1 MQKQQKQR
9 QLDFDVARGVAII
22 LVVFG
27 HAYIGAMNVH
37 GDPPVT
43 RFVVLLLY
51 TFHMALF
58 FLISGALA
66 PASGKPDIGRLSRRL
81 SLRIVYP
88 YILWTIIL
96 WLSHY
101 LANDYTNN
109 RAAMIGV
116 KDFLWAPVDVMW
128 FLYVLFFI
136 TIALTFMSPVDRRIK
151 LAIGVVLF
159 VTAHLIP
166 PPLIVQHLL
175 RFGGI
180 ALIGSS
186 LDSAALLRFAS
197 RPWVMAAAVTLFA
210 AGSVIAWLK
219 AVEGPIPGYPSFDLI
234 YIPCTIGGVLLM
246 LGLSRR
252 VLGGDG
258 VEAKNPLASFLVYI
272 GQRTM
277 PIFLA
282 HLLFTAG
289 ARIALAQVGLTDF
302 SLIVIAG
309 TLFGVALPLIAY
321 EIGEK
326 MRLGTVLGWK

>member
-1 MQKQQKQR
+1 MTKRR
-9 QLDFDVARGVAII
+9 QLDFDVARGAAII

-27 HAYIGAMNVH
+27 HAFIGAMNVH
-37 GDPPVT
+37 GDSPVT

-58 FLISGALA
+58 FLISGALG
-66 PASGKPDIGRLSRRL
+66 PSGGKPDIARLGRRL
-81 SLRIVYP
+81 TLRIVYP
-88 YILWTIIL
+88 YILWTVIL

-101 LANDYTNN
+101 LANDFTNN

-116 KDFLWAPVDVMW
+116 ADFLWAPVDVMW

-136 TIALTFMSPVDRRIK
+136 TIALTFMSALDRRLK
-151 LAIGVVLF
+151 LAIGL
-159 VTAHLIP
+159 TLYISAHFIP

-186 LDSAALLRFAS
+186 LDAGSVLRFAS
-197 RPWVMAAAVTLFA
+197 RPWVLAGAAALFA
-210 AGSVIAWLK
+210 GGSLFAWQK
-219 AVEGPIPGYPSFDLI
+219 ALEGPIPGYPAFDLI
-234 YIPCTIGGVLLM
+234 FAPCSVGGVLLM
-246 LGLSRR
+246 LGVSRLL
-252 VLGGDG
+252 LGGDG
-258 VEAKNPLASFLVYI
+258 REARNPLSAGLVYI

-289 ARIALAQVGLTDF
+289 ARIAMAQVGLTDF
-302 SLIVIAG
+302 SVIVAVG
-309 TLFGVALPLIAY
+309 TLLGVALPLIAY

-326 MRLGTVLGWK
+326 LRLGMVLGWK

>member
-1 MQKQQKQR
+1 
-9 QLDFDVARGVAII
+9 
-22 LVVFG
+22 
-27 HAYIGAMNVH
+27 
-37 GDPPVT
+37 
-43 RFVVLLLY
+43 
-51 TFHMALF
+51 
-58 FLISGALA
+58 
-66 PASGKPDIGRLSRRL
+66 L

-116 KDFLWAPVDVMW
+116 ADFLWAPVDVMW

-136 TIALTFMSPVDRRIK
+136 TIALTFMSAVDRRIK
-151 LAIGVVLF
+151 LAMGLALYL
-159 VTAHLIP
+159 TAHFVP

-186 LDSAALLRFAS
+186 LDVGSMLRFAS
-197 RPWVMAAAVTLFA
+197 KPWVLAGALVLFA
-210 AGSVIAWLK
+210 GGSLLAWQK
-219 AVEGPIPGYPSFDLI
+219 ALEGPIPGYPAFDLI
-234 YIPCTIGGVLLM
+234 FVPCSIGGVLLM
-246 LGLSRR
+246 LGLSRL

-258 VEAKNPLASFLVYI
+258 RHAGNPLASALVYI

-289 ARIALAQVGLTDF
+289 ARIALAQVGMTDF
-302 SLIVIAG
+302 TMIVVAG
-309 TLFGVALPLIAY
+309 TLLGVALPLIAY

-326 MRLGTVLGWK
+326 LRLGTVLGWK

>member
-1 MQKQQKQR
+1 MSKQR

-27 HAYIGAMNVH
+27 HAFIGAMNVH
-37 GDPPVT
+37 GDPPIT

-66 PASGKPDIGRLSRRL
+66 PSGGKPDINRLGRRL

-88 YILWTIIL
+88 YILWTLIL

-109 RAAMIGV
+109 PAGMIGIAN
-116 KDFLWAPVDVMW
+116 FLWAPIDVMW

-136 TIALTFMSPVDRRIK
+136 TIALTFMSRLDRRVK
-151 LAIGVVLF
+151 LAIGVVLYVAAHF
-159 VTAHLIP
+159 VP

-186 LDSAALLRFAS
+186 LEVGALLRFAS
-197 RPWVMAAAVTLFA
+197 RPLVLAGAAALFT
-210 AGSVIAWLK
+210 AGSLLAWQK
-219 AVEGPIPGYPSFDLI
+219 AVEGPIPGYPAFDLI
-234 YIPCTIGGVLLM
+234 YLPCSIGGVLLM
-246 LGLSRR
+246 LGLSRLM
-252 VLGGDG
+252 LGGDG
-258 VEAKNPLASFLVYI
+258 REAQNPVSATLVYV

-289 ARIALAQVGLTDF
+289 ARIAMARFGLTDF
-302 SLIVIAG
+302 SLIVVVG
-309 TLFGVALPLIAY
+309 TLLGVVLPLIAY

-326 MRLGTVLGWK
+326 LRLGTVLGWK

>member
-1 MQKQQKQR
+1 MTRRR
-9 QLDFDVARGVAII
+9 QLDFDVARGAAII

-27 HAYIGAMNVH
+27 HAFIGAMNVH

-66 PASGKPDIGRLSRRL
+66 QSGGKPDIGKLGKRL

-109 RAAMIGV
+109 RAEMIGL

-136 TIALTFMSPVDRRIK
+136 TIALTFMAPLDRRLK
-151 LAIGVVLF
+151 LAIGLVLY
-159 VTAHLIP
+159 VAAHLIP
-166 PPLIVQHLL
+166 PPLIIQHIL

-186 LDSAALLRFAS
+186 LETSAVLRFAS
-197 RPWVMAAAVTLFA
+197 RSWVMIAAACLFA
-210 AGSVIAWLK
+210 AGSWLAWRE
-219 AVEGPIPGYPSFDLI
+219 AVSGPIPGYPAFDLI
-234 YIPCTIGGVLLM
+234 FAPCTIGGVLLM

-252 VLGGDG
+252 LLGGDG
-258 VEAKNPLASFLVYI
+258 REARNPLAGFLVYV

-289 ARIALAQVGLTDF
+289 ARIAMAQIGLTDF

-309 TLFGVALPLIAY
+309 TLLGVALPLLAY

-326 MRLGTVLGWK
+326 LRLGTVLGWK